1 MISLLLAASII
12 AAGGGD
18 LVAVRDAENR
28 WSAAFVT
35 GDAEFLQQLLADD
48 YVSVGGDGV
57 DHPKAMVIAA
67 AGRYAAAH
75 PGATATPMPASSTI
89 AVSAD
94 LALVRHHSERET
106 SVDVFQKRQGRWVA
120 VYSQHTALKP
130 PA

>member
-1 MISLLLAASII
+1 MISLLLAAAIV

-18 LVAVRDAENR
+18 LAAVREAENR

-35 GDAEFLQQLLADD
+35 GDAGFLQQLLAED
-48 YVSVGGDGV
+48 YVSVGADGA
-57 DHPKAMVIAA
+57 DHPKTMVIAA

-75 PGATATPMPASSTI
+75 PGATATGLPDSSTI
-89 AVSAD
+89 AISAD
-94 LALVRHHSERET
+94 LALVRHHSERDT

-120 VYSQHTALKP
+120 IFSQHTALKP